1 MATIARLRAVCKNCK
16 ESSIKTYWANITA
29 LSKIA
34 GRENV
39 PGNAGWLNAAL
50 LKRVKEMPLQ
60 RRKRYA
66 TAGLKAA
73 QMYKA
78 QKPNWSK
85 LMSEASDQYTRQR
98 ESGKRTKREHENWPA
113 SGYKALK
120 KLADEMHT
128 EVIALE
134 TKKNWNNRDLYHYQ
148 KYLIVRFYSTYAL
161 RGDLADVRI
170 KKPFG
175 PNYLSGTKGKYKVHI
190 GEHKTARARGAIQ
203 LDIADKGVA
212 HALAVLVPHAKRVP
226 HGYLLS
232 TLRGSKRLKRQDML
246 RLIRNTT
253 KERLGKNI
261 GVQLIRVLKVS
272 ASQKEIDRA
281 TELQKELG
289 HSGPMQRRYISRD

>member
-1 MATIARLRAVCKNCK
+1 MSIARLRKVCTNCK

-34 GRENV
+34 GKKDV
-39 PGNAGWLNAAL
+39 PESAGWLNAAL

-73 QMYKA
+73 QMYQAK
-78 QKPNWSK
+78 KPNWSK
-85 LMSEASDQYTRQR
+85 LMTAASEQYTRLR
-98 ESGKRTKREHENWPA
+98 ESGKRTKREDANWPKD
-113 SGYKALK
+113 GYKALK
-120 KLADEMHT
+120 KLADEMHQ
-128 EVIALE
+128 EVSHLE
-134 TKKNWNNRDLYHYQ
+134 TKKIWNNRDLYRYQ
-148 KYLIVRFYSTYAL
+148 KYLIVRFYSAYAL

-175 PNYLSGTKGKYKVHI
+175 SNWLAGTKGKYKIHV

-203 LDIADKGVA
+203 IAIEDVPTA
-212 HALAVLVPHAKRVP
+212 HAFRVFVPHAKKIS
-226 HGYLLS
+226 HGFLLS
-232 TLRGSKRLKRQDML
+232 TLRGSNRLTRQDML

-272 ASQKEIDRA
+272 AHQKEIDRA

-289 HSGPMQRRYISRD
+289 HSGTMQRRYISRD

>member
-1 MATIARLRAVCKNCK
+1 MSDDDRAAQGSVHELQGELDKNLLGKHFRALQNRRARKRAWKRRVVKR
-16 ESSIKTYWANITA
+16 SSAQT
-29 LSKIA
+29 
-34 GRENV
+34 R
-39 PGNAGWLNAAL
+39 
-50 LKRVKEMPLQ
+50 KEMPLQ

-85 LMSEASDQYTRQR
+85 LMTTASEQYTRER
-98 ESGKRTKREHENWPA
+98 ESGKRTKREHENWPV

-170 KKPFG
+170 KRPFG
-175 PNYLSGTKGKYKVHI
+175 ANYLSGTKGKHKMHI
-190 GEHKTARARGAIQ
+190 GEHKTARARGAI
-203 LDIADKGVA
+203 
-212 HALAVLVPHAKRVP
+212 
-226 HGYLLS
+226 
-232 TLRGSKRLKRQDML
+232 LRP
-246 RLIRNTT
+246 IR
-253 KERLGKNI
+253 RCWI
-261 GVQLIRVLKVS
+261 
-272 ASQKEIDRA
+272 
-281 TELQKELG
+281 
-289 HSGPMQRRYISRD
+289 

>member
-1 MATIARLRAVCKNCK
+1 MTIAELRKVCKNCK

-34 GRENV
+34 GRESV
-39 PGNAGWLNAAL
+39 PGSAGWLNAAL
-50 LKRVKEMPLQ
+50 LTLVKQMPLQ

-66 TAGLKAA
+66 LAGLKAA
-73 QMYKA
+73 QMYQA
-78 QKPNWSK
+78 QKPKWSK
-85 LMSEASDQYTRQR
+85 LMTEASDQYTRER
-98 ESGKRTKREHENWPA
+98 ESGKRTKREHENWPK
-113 SGYKALK
+113 SGYGALK
-120 KLADEMHT
+120 TLANEMHT
-128 EVIALE
+128 EVKHLE

-170 KKPFG
+170 KRPYG
-175 PNYLSGTKGKYKVHI
+175 ANYLSGTKGKYKMHI
-190 GEHKTARARGAIQ
+190 GEHKTAQSRGAIQ
-203 LDIADKGVA
+203 LDISDKDVA
-212 HALAVLVPHAKRVP
+212 RALEVFVPHAKRVP
-226 HGYLLS
+226 HGFLLS
-232 TLRGSKRLKRQDML
+232 TLRGSNHLQRQDML

-289 HSGPMQRRYISRD
+289 HSGPMPRRYIRRD

>member
-1 MATIARLRAVCKNCK
+1 MTIALLRKVCKNCK
-16 ESSIKTYWANITA
+16 ESSVKTYWANITA

-34 GRENV
+34 GHESV

-73 QMYKA
+73 QMYQA

-85 LMSEASDQYTRQR
+85 LMTEASDQYTRQR
-98 ESGKRTKREHENWPA
+98 ESGKRTKREHENWPV

-128 EVIALE
+128 EVSHLE

-170 KKPFG
+170 KRPFG
-175 PNYLSGTKGKYKVHI
+175 ANYLSGTKGKHKMHI
-190 GEHKTARARGAIQ
+190 GEHKTARARGAIL
-203 LDIADKGVA
+203 LDISDKDVA
-212 HALAVLVPHAKRVP
+212 RALEVFVPHAKRLP
-226 HGYLLS
+226 HGFLLS
-232 TLRGSKRLKRQDML
+232 TLRGSNRLKRQDML

-272 ASQKEIDRA
+272 ASQKEIDKA
-281 TELQKELG
+281 TELQMELG